1 MNDTSGGPVK
11 SPEDMGDLEAILNR
25 LVDLPLLAVR
35 TAYGQELRLDFGQ
48 SVPFRSP
55 LLAGRVR
62 GAWVLG
68 TRASPWRVMRSNE
81 FAADAQQD
89 ANEMDLAELV
99 GATVTRARVSYPD
112 LDLTLS
118 FDGGTA
124 FTVSVDRDENDHD
137 ENDHDENDH
146 DESILSAWELF
157 TPDRLVLTVGPGRR
171 WSLTPVDS
179 PTDATS

>member
-1 MNDTSGGPVK
+1 MNDRFGGPVN
-11 SPEDMGDLEAILNR
+11 SPEDLRDLEAILNG

-35 TAYGQELRLDFGQ
+35 TAYGRELRLDFGQ

-62 GAWVLG
+62 GEWVLG
-68 TRASPWRVMRSNE
+68 TRASPWCVFRSNE
-81 FAADAQQD
+81 FAAGAQHPQD
-89 ANEMDLAELV
+89 RNETALAELV
-99 GATVTRARVSYPD
+99 GATVTNARVSYPD

-118 FDGGTA
+118 FDGGAA
-124 FTVSVDRDENDHD
+124 FTVSVDRGEIDNHDNDHD
-137 ENDHDENDH
+137 END
-146 DESILSAWELF
+146 LSAWELF